1 MQHTLAAVFD
11 NQTSAQQAMNELI
24 RCGFPTND
32 LKLTDASTAS
42 GATEVVPPATGE
54 RDEPFGK
61 AVMHFFSDLFG
72 AHHGDTHV
80 YTEAINRGNT
90 VLTFVTDD
98 QDKVERAAD
107 IIEGYGP
114 IDIDE
119 YESKWRA
126 SGWTGAE
133 TLRSTGYQTSGAS
146 MQTGSAGS
154 SGTQTGASS
163 TGATSA
169 ASSTRGSTAAGSTT
183 AFSWTGSAQ
192 GAAGAD
198 SQQRDTTTS
207 GTPDVRVGERTGQ
220 TGGVRVYSRID
231 QSMKGTF
238 GADEDSYYRAHYSSQ
253 MAALGGSYTDYEPAY
268 RYGASMAGS
277 PDYSGSK
284 WDEVEARLRTNWET
298 SHPGSAWERFK
309 AAVRHGWERV
319 TNSVDDDDEYRNHW
333 LANYG
338 TQGSSYDE
346 YAPAYRYGSSMATS
360 DTYRGR
366 TWDDIEPTLRSDWE
380 SRNPG
385 STWDRFKAAVRHGW
399 DRITSSVDNDNEYR
413 SHWSTNYGGQGG
425 TYDEYAPA
433 YRYGSSMA
441 SSATYRGRKWDE
453 VEPTLRSDWESR
465 YPGSTWER
473 FKAAVRHGWDRITS

>member
-80 YTEAINRGNT
+80 YTEAINRGNC

-119 YESKWRA
+119 YESQWRA

-133 TLRSTGYQTSGAS
+133 TLRSTGYQTAGAS
-146 MQTGSAGS
+146 MQSGGAGSS
-154 SGTQTGASS
+154 SGTQSGASS
-163 TGATSA
+163 SGTP
-169 ASSTRGSTAAGSTT
+169 AAGTATT
-183 AFSWTGSAQ
+183 AFSWTASTQ
-192 GAAGAD
+192 GTTGAG
-198 SQQRDTTTS
+198 SQQRDTTT
-207 GTPDVRVGERTGQ
+207 GAPDVRVGERTGQ
-220 TGGVRVYSRID
+220 TGGVRVYSRLD
-231 QSMKGTF
+231 QNQQGPF

-277 PDYSGSK
+277 PDYTGAK
-284 WDEVEARLRTNWET
+284 WDEVESRLRTNWET
-298 SHPGSAWERFK
+298 GHPGSAWERFK

-319 TNSVDDDDEYRNHW
+319 TSSTDDDDEYRNHW

-338 TQGSSYDE
+338 SSSTSSSYDE

-366 TWDDIEPTLRSDWE
+366 KWEDIEPTLRSDWE
-380 SRNPG
+380 SRYPD
-385 STWDRFKAAVRHGW
+385 SAWDRFKAAVRHGW
-399 DRITSSVDNDNEYR
+399 DRITSSVDNDDEYR
-413 SHWSTNYGGQGG
+413 SHWNTNYGGQGG

-433 YRYGSSMA
+433 YRYGSSMR
-441 SSATYRGRKWDE
+441 SSSTYRGRSWDD
-453 VEPTLRSDWESR
+453 VEPTLRSDWETR
-465 YPGSTWER
+465 YPGSAWDR